1 MNDVKSNSRIDITP
15 YQGRARVTWQGNIIA
30 ESTRAVVL
38 TESRHNPVIYIPR
51 ADAKMVLFQ
60 RSAHTTHCPYKGD
73 ANYFSLVQGQSRA
86 ENAVWSY
93 ENPIPAAAGIKEHL
107 AFYTKA
113 MGKDFGIEVEVLGV

>member
-1 MNDVKSNSRIDITP
+1 MNDTKSSYRIDITP
-15 YQGRARVTWQGNIIA
+15 YQGRACVTWQGNVIA

-38 TESRHNPVIYIPR
+38 NETRHNPVIYIPR
-51 ADAKMVLFQ
+51 ADAKMALFQ

-73 ANYFSLVQGQSRA
+73 ASYFSLVEGPSCA

-93 ENPIPAAAGIKEHL
+93 EKPIPAAAGIKEYL

-113 MGKDFGIEVEVLGV
+113 MGKDFGIEVDAPGV